1 MLGTWWIR
9 PIPPSP
15 SSGRRSPVLPS
26 MDLPSVVSHLEALAP
41 LALAESWDNVGLLVE
56 PSPPHQVHRLLLTN
70 DLTEQVLEEAVG
82 IGANMILSYHPP
94 IFKALKRLTSGHW
107 KERLVVKALENRLAI
122 YSPHTACDA
131 LSNGVNDW
139 LGRALGP
146 CVSVPIR
153 ACTSLTHPGGYDHIL
168 RFGRDASETILPRL
182 RSLPGARVRTY
193 PLLNDTKDSAHIHL
207 SCSHDALLQ
216 ALAILSE
223 RPGLRDGVEI
233 ITLQKPPLQDTGMG
247 RLCTLSEPVS
257 ISAAVERIKR
267 YLRVGD
273 LRLALG
279 RGKALESSISVMAVC
294 AGSGSSIL
302 SGVPAD
308 LYLTG
313 EMSHHEVLDA
323 VAEGHTVILCEH
335 SNSERGYLKEFRRQ
349 IEKRLEGKVDVVVSA
364 KDRDP
369 MLVI

>member
-1 MLGTWWIR
+1 MLGSRWIR
-9 PIPPSP
+9 HLLPSP
-15 SSGRRSPVLPS
+15 SSHLRSPVRHL
-26 MDLPSVVSHLEALAP
+26 MDLRSVVSHLKALAP

-56 PSPPHQVHRLLLTN
+56 PSPPHQVQKLLLTN
-70 DLTEQVLEEAVG
+70 DLTEEVLEEAVG
-82 IGANMILSYHPP
+82 MGANMVLSYHPP

-107 KERLVVKALENRLAI
+107 KERLVVKALENRLAV

-153 ACTSLTHPGGYDHIL
+153 ACTSLSHPGGYEHIL
-168 RFGRDASETILPRL
+168 TFDCDAPATVLPRL
-182 RSLPGARVRTY
+182 QSLRDARVRTY
-193 PLLNDTKDSAHIHL
+193 PLMNKDRFHL
-207 SCSHDALLQ
+207 SCSRDALLQ

-223 RPGLRDGVEI
+223 KPGLRDSMEI
-233 ITLQKPPLQDTGMG
+233 VALQKPPLLDTGMG

-257 ISAAVERIKR
+257 ISAAVERVKR
-267 YLRVGD
+267 HLGLAH

-279 RGKALESSISVMAVC
+279 SGKTLESSVNVMAVC

-323 VAEGHTVILCEH
+323 VAEGHSVILCEH
-335 SNSERGYLKEFRRQ
+335 SNSERGYLQELRGQ
-349 IEKRLEGKVDVVVSA
+349 IAERLEGKVEVVVSK
-364 KDRDP
+364 KDHDP
-369 MLVI
+369 LLVV